1 MPKLTI
7 TEAAKVVGISRMTLY
22 KYIKSGIIS
31 VEKDQLGKPKIDAS
45 ELIRVFGDL
54 KGELRH
60 DSTYVD
66 SKNMALQA
74 ELESCREMLSL
85 VRQELDRAL
94 EREVWLKARIEAS
107 EQKLLASQETKR
119 RWWWPW

>member
-1 MPKLTI
+1 M
-7 TEAAKVVGISRMTLY
+7 VGISRMTLY
-22 KYIKSGIIS
+22 KYIKSGLIS

-54 KGELRH
+54 KGELGH
-60 DSTYVD
+60 DSTDID
-66 SKNMALQA
+66 SKNMALQS

-94 EREVWLKARIEAS
+94 EREVWLKARVEAS
-107 EQKLLASQETKR
+107 EQKLLAGPETKR
-119 RWWWPW
+119 RWWRPW

>member
-1 MPKLTI
+1 MTKLTI
-7 TEAAKVVGISRMTLY
+7 TEAAKVAGISRMTLY
-22 KYIKSGIIS
+22 KHIKNGLIS
-31 VEKDQLGKPKIDAS
+31 VEKDQFGKPGIDTS

-54 KGELRH
+54 KGDLGT
-60 DSTYVD
+60 DVD